1 MGCYVNLFGNCW
13 LDSAA
18 LCYSGK
24 KLKEEEDKEEEEG
37 RKK

>member
-1 MGCYVNLFGNCW
+1 VYVDLFGNCR

-24 KLKEEEDKEEEEG
+24 KWKEEEEEEEE
-37 RKK
+37 